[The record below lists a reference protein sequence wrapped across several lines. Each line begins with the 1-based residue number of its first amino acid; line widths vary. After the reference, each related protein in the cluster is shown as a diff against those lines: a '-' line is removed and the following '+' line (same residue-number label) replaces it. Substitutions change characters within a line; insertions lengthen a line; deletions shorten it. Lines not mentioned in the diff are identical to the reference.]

1 MLLLNNGTPVSWYP
15 GLPEN
20 NPLPSWGGPKANQ
33 HEVNMNIISILTAIL
48 TLLAGIGVFLVAC
61 TMMSSNLESAASRRL
76 KQLFSKTGNNK
87 WIGVGIGTLG
97 TAAIQS
103 SGAVTVMVIGFV
115 NVGIMSLTQAA
126 TIIYGANIGTTVT
139 AQLVALGL
147 SGSSDISTTLIFAAF
162 AGIGAFMM
170 LFAKSDAW
178 KKTGGIF
185 TGFGML
191 FVGLS
196 MMANAMDEF
205 AALDSVKLFLAS
217 IRNPLLLVLL
227 GTIITAIIQ
236 SSSVMTSI
244 AITMV
249 VTGLIALDQGIY
261 LTMGSNIGSCVV
273 AIIAGMTSG
282 VAAKRTAM
290 IHLLFNVLGVVL
302 FLCVALA
309 LSLVTAGVW
318 SFGTIF
324 EHLFPAAPQLQLA
337 MFHTVF
343 NITTMLVALPLTNA
357 LVNLACRII
366 KDQPVK
372 DSNEQHLYFLDPQML
387 RTPVV
392 AIRQLKAE
400 VENMAKMAIENYQ
413 RSIHNVTALDDSE
426 RELFNRTEDQLNFLN
441 RELVHYALLLSDKQ
455 LNRFD
460 HQYLVSTIRT
470 VSDLERIGDYAKNII
485 EYADSLRQQEVRFSD
500 YALKEIDQMNT
511 LIRRLYDAAMQA
523 YHKMDM
529 TALGLA
535 NQIEDEVDQLTDE
548 MERNHI
554 QRLALGIC
562 KPQAGTEYISLAQN
576 SERVADHL
584 INVAKSIR
592 PT

>member
-1 MLLLNNGTPVSWYP
+1 M
-15 GLPEN
+15 
-20 NPLPSWGGPKANQ
+20 
-33 HEVNMNIISILTAIL
+33 VNVISILTALL
-48 TLLAGIGVFLVAC
+48 TLTAGIGVFLVAC

-76 KQLFSKTGNNK
+76 KRLFSHTGNNK
-87 WIGVGIGTLG
+87 LVGVGIGTLG

-147 SGSSDISTTLIFAAF
+147 SGSNSLSTTVIFAAF

-170 LFAKSDAW
+170 LFSKSDAW
-178 KKTGGIF
+178 KKAGGIL

-217 IRNPLLLVLL
+217 ISNPLLLVLL
-227 GTIITAIIQ
+227 GAIITAIIQ

-244 AITMV
+244 AITMA
-249 VTGLIALDQGIY
+249 VTGLISLDQGIY

-273 AIIAGMTSG
+273 AIIAGLTSG

-290 IHLLFNVLGVVL
+290 IHLIFNVLGVVL
-302 FLCVALA
+302 FLC
-309 LSLVTAGVW
+309 AGGLIKLTTGGTY
-318 SFGTIF
+318 SFGILF
-324 EHLFPAAPQLQLA
+324 ERFFHTPQLQLA

-343 NITTMLVALPLTNA
+343 NVTTMLVALPLTNM
-357 LVNLACRII
+357 LVNIACKLVIE
-366 KDQPVK
+366 QPAQQT
-372 DSNEQHLYFLDPQML
+372 DEPHLYFLDPQML

-392 AIRQLKAE
+392 AIRQLKE
-400 VENMAKMAIENYQ
+400 EIENMSQMALQNYQ
-413 RSIHNVTALDDSE
+413 RAIRDVTTLDDSE
-426 RELFNRTEDQLNFLN
+426 RDEFNRTERQLNYLN
-441 RELVHYALLLSDKQ
+441 RELVHYALLISNSQLSE
-455 LNRFD
+455 FD

-470 VSDLERIGDYAKNII
+470 VSDLERIGDYAKNIV

-500 YALKEIDQMNT
+500 YALNEIDQMNQ
-511 LIRRLYDAAMQA
+511 LIARLHEATMQA

-529 TALGLA
+529 AALGRA
-535 NQIEDEVDQLTDE
+535 NQIEDEIDRLTDE

-554 QRLALGIC
+554 QRLSLGIC

-584 INVAKSIR
+584 INVAKTIR
-592 PT
+592 DLQ

>member
-1 MLLLNNGTPVSWYP
+1 M
-15 GLPEN
+15 
-20 NPLPSWGGPKANQ
+20 
-33 HEVNMNIISILTAIL
+33 VNVISVLTAIL

-76 KQLFSKTGNNK
+76 KQLFSHTGNNK
-87 WIGVGIGTLG
+87 LVGVGIGTLG

-147 SGSSDISTTLIFAAF
+147 SGSNSISTTVIFAAF

-170 LFAKSDAW
+170 LFSKSDTW
-178 KKTGGIF
+178 KKTGGIL

-227 GTIITAIIQ
+227 GAIITAIIQ

-244 AITMV
+244 AITMA
-249 VTGLIALDQGIY
+249 VTGLISLDQGIY

-273 AIIAGMTSG
+273 AIIAGLTSG

-290 IHLLFNVLGVVL
+290 IHLIFNVLGVVI
-302 FLCVALA
+302 FLC
-309 LSLVTAGVW
+309 AGGLIKLTTGGTY
-318 SFGTIF
+318 SFGILF
-324 EHLFPAAPQLQLA
+324 ERFFHTPQLQLA

-343 NITTMLVALPLTNA
+343 NVTTMLVALPLTNA
-357 LVNLACRII
+357 LVNIACKLV
-366 KDQPVK
+366 KDQPAQQT
-372 DSNEQHLYFLDPQML
+372 DEPHLYFLDPQML

-392 AIRQLKAE
+392 AIRQLKE
-400 VENMAKMAIENYQ
+400 EIENMSQMALQNYQ
-413 RSIHNVTALDDSE
+413 RAIRDVTTLDDSE
-426 RELFNRTEDQLNFLN
+426 RDEFNRTERQLNYLN
-441 RELVHYALLLSDKQ
+441 RELVHYALLLSNSQ
-455 LNRFD
+455 LSEFD

-470 VSDLERIGDYAKNII
+470 VSDLERIGDYAKNIV

-500 YALKEIDQMNT
+500 YALNEIDQMNQ
-511 LIRRLYDAAMQA
+511 LIAQLHEATMQA

-529 TALGLA
+529 SALGQA
-535 NQIEDEVDQLTDE
+535 NQIEDEIDRLTDE

-554 QRLALGIC
+554 QRLSLGIC

-584 INVAKSIR
+584 INVAKTIR
-592 PT
+592 DLQ

>member
-1 MLLLNNGTPVSWYP
+1 MDF
-15 GLPEN
+15 
-20 NPLPSWGGPKANQ
+20 
-33 HEVNMNIISILTAIL
+33 ISILTAIL

-76 KQLFSKTGNNK
+76 KQLFSHTGNNK
-87 WIGVGIGTLG
+87 LVGVGIGTLG

-147 SGSSDISTTLIFAAF
+147 SGSNSLSTTVIFAAF

-178 KKTGGIF
+178 KKTGGIL

-205 AALDSVKLFLAS
+205 AALESVKLFLAS

-227 GTIITAIIQ
+227 GAIITAIIQ

-244 AITMV
+244 AITMA
-249 VTGLIALDQGIY
+249 VTGLISLDQGIY

-273 AIIAGMTSG
+273 AIIAGLTSG

-290 IHLLFNVLGVVL
+290 IHLIFNVLGVIL
-302 FLCVALA
+302 FLCVGGLMQ
-309 LSLVTAGVW
+309 LFTGGLY
-318 SFGTIF
+318 SFGILF
-324 EHLFPAAPQLQLA
+324 ERFFHTPQLQLA
-337 MFHTVF
+337 MFHTFF
-343 NITTMLVALPLTNA
+343 NVCTMLVALPLTNT
-357 LVNLACRII
+357 LVRLAC
-366 KDQPVK
+366 KMVK
-372 DSNEQHLYFLDPQML
+372 DRPSAPTDEPHLYFLDPQML

-400 VENMAKMAIENYQ
+400 VENMAQMALQNYQ
-413 RSIHNVTALDDSE
+413 RSIRDVTTLNDSE
-426 RELFNRTEDQLNFLN
+426 RDEFNRTERQLNYLN
-441 RELVHYALLLSDKQ
+441 RELVHYALLLSNNQ
-455 LNRFD
+455 LSQFD

-500 YALKEIDQMNT
+500 YALNEIDQMNT
-511 LIRRLYDAAMQA
+511 LISRLYDAAMQA

-535 NQIEDEVDQLTDE
+535 NQIEDEIDQLTDE

-584 INVAKSIR
+584 INVAKTIR
-592 PT
+592 DLQ

>member
-1 MLLLNNGTPVSWYP
+1 MDF
-15 GLPEN
+15 
-20 NPLPSWGGPKANQ
+20 
-33 HEVNMNIISILTAIL
+33 ISILTAIL

-61 TMMSSNLESAASRRL
+61 TTMSSNLESAASRRL
-76 KQLFSKTGNNK
+76 KQLFSHTGNNK
-87 WIGVGIGTLG
+87 LIGVGIGTIG

-147 SGSSDISTTLIFAAF
+147 SGSNSLSTTVLFAAF

-178 KKTGGIF
+178 KKTGGIL

-282 VAAKRTAM
+282 VAAKRTAI
-290 IHLLFNVLGVVL
+290 IHLLFNVMGVIL
-302 FLCVALA
+302 FLCIALT

-318 SFGTIF
+318 SFGIIF
-324 EHLFPAAPQLQLA
+324 ERLFPSAPQLQLA

-343 NITTMLVALPLTNA
+343 NVTTMLVALPLTNA

-366 KDQPVK
+366 KDQPAK
-372 DSNEQHLYFLDPQML
+372 DTNEPHLYFLDPQML

-400 VENMAKMAIENYQ
+400 VENMAKLAIQNYQ
-413 RSIHNVTALDDSE
+413 RSIHNVMTLDDSD
-426 RELFNRTEDQLNFLN
+426 RELFNRTEDQLNYLN
-441 RELVHYALLLSDKQ
+441 RELVHYALLLSNNQ
-455 LNRFD
+455 LSEFD

-470 VSDLERIGDYAKNII
+470 VSDLERIGDYATNII
-485 EYADSLRQQEVRFSD
+485 EYADSLCQQEVRFSD

-511 LIRRLYDAAMQA
+511 LISRLYDATMHA

-535 NQIEDEVDQLTDE
+535 NQIEEEVDQLTDE

-584 INVAKSIR
+584 INVAKTIR
-592 PT
+592 ELQ